1 MTYLNKF
8 KVKHSKMDNLTYKKL
23 AIQPYLTSAKI
34 YPQLAKDIFKWRTRM
49 AKFKVNFRNGSDNI
63 KCPLG
68 CQHDDSQ
75 QNILKCD
82 DNHMNGLQYFRK
94 KLWLAENN
102 FDNFGRKKYW
112 QKKILFK
119 TFGLLFK
126 RKNMIDRF
134 FL

>member
-1 MTYLNKF
+1 
-8 KVKHSKMDNLTYKKL
+8 MDNLTYKKL
-23 AIQPYLTSAKI
+23 AIQPYLTFTKI

-82 DNHMNGLQYFRK
+82 AINCEAPELKTLKDSYNDIFSYNPL
-94 KLWLAENN
+94 
-102 FDNFGRKKYW
+102 
-112 QKKILFK
+112 KIKAIMDTLIK
-119 TFGLLFK
+119 AYKIREDMVETITGVQ
-126 RKNMIDRF
+126 NQQ
-134 FL
+134 